1 MRWRIT
7 IVIYPH
13 STGNGQEADRKAAG
27 TDGGDHYFYV
37 DAEDFKEAVKMASC
51 YVAALQSH
59 LSLLWSF
66 VIFPAVPAV
75 MLAVLNEP
83 ALPLDIGIDAAF
95 IIPTTCSPSQTT
107 CSLLATIIAS
117 YRENRL
123 A

>member
-59 LSLLWSF
+59 
-66 VIFPAVPAV
+66 PAVWQTHIMGVHRLIP
-75 MLAVLNEP
+75 LEK
-83 ALPLDIGIDAAF
+83 LP
-95 IIPTTCSPSQTT
+95 
-107 CSLLATIIAS
+107 
-117 YRENRL
+117 
-123 A
+123 